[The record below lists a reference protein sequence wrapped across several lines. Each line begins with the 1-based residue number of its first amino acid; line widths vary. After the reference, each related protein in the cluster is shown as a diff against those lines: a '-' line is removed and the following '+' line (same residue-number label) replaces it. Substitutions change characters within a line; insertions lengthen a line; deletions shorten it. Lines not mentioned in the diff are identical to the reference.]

1 LIMRVVCKGFFLENF
16 LMNQQQNQKLYVG
29 NLNFEAS
36 EDQVRELFGTF
47 GEVQEVK
54 IVMDRFTGRSRGF
67 AFVRFDSADSA
78 AKAKDALNGQPFQ
91 GKTLVIDLA
100 RTEQREPRGPMGGAG
115 GERRERT
122 GGGGAGEFR
131 PRREWGDRNE
141 SRGGERRGGGDYNRS
156 DRGDR
161 FGHGNR

>member
-1 LIMRVVCKGFFLENF
+1 
-16 LMNQQQNQKLYVG
+16 MNQQQNQKLYVG
-29 NLNFEAS
+29 NLNFEAN
-36 EDQVRELFGTF
+36 EEQVRELFSSY

-67 AFVRFDSADSA
+67 AFVRFDSADAA

-91 GKTLVIDLA
+91 GKTLVIDVA
-100 RTEQREPRGPMGGAG
+100 RTEQREPRGPMGGGG
-115 GERRERT
+115 GERRERS
-122 GGGGAGEFR
+122 GGEFR
-131 PRREWGDRNE
+131 PRREWGGDRGE
-141 SRGGERRGGGDYNRS
+141 GRGERRGGGDFHRS

>member
-1 LIMRVVCKGFFLENF
+1 VQGFFLENF
-16 LMNQQQNQKLYVG
+16 SMNQQQNQKLYVG
-29 NLNFEAS
+29 NLNFEAT
-36 EDQVRELFGTF
+36 EEQVRELFGIH

-78 AKAKDALNGQPFQ
+78 SKAKDALNGQPFQ

-100 RTEQREPRGPMGGAG
+100 RTEQREPRGPMGGG

-122 GGGGAGEFR
+122 GHTPGGGGEFR

-141 SRGGERRGGGDYNRS
+141 GRGERRGGDFNRS